1 MQTDTPTNLEY
12 IRSVG
17 CPPPLESSPTLSP
30 AARAMAT
37 LGLWAVLR
45 PDLLRF
51 ISDGFGLPLESY
63 SSVRGVCT
71 ACPGAP
77 PSRRQP
83 LLLDLDAKSV
93 HRRGALLL
101 VVGGVD
107 EDVVEDLVE
116 DWDVGDCAVHN
127 GAALVDPQRRAL
139 LHRADVDVRAPRT

>member
-107 EDVVEDLVE
+107 EDLVE
-116 DWDVGDCAVHN
+116 VLVHRQGALFVVGGVDERSSTAARASLRRDV
-127 GAALVDPQRRAL
+127 L
-139 LHRADVDVRAPRT
+139 